1 MKKYI
6 HLLTVGVLLA
16 SSFPMTANGEE
27 VHVEGDN
34 TISDISSETSG
45 IEVELIEQET
55 TDTEPLASESENAQT
70 EIVDQENEQ
79 EDTKVEETQTSGTE
93 QEAVDEPVT
102 VNEEVKEA
110 PQTYAISPEL
120 GIQIPDYDGKLVDKE
135 NTITD
140 TENSKVTSDYAF
152 MPQITDKTQ
161 IVVEGKH
168 TTANGTY
175 IFNLKENSKGKVTV
189 TYKNVGTYDGKV
201 IDLKISFD
209 DWTFMEVFAN
219 SSWVP
224 RLSIRPQSTGFF
236 MYGLSDLKANY
247 YFLDHLTGLQT
258 QVSGFFNFTDIDNN
272 QYLDIYNN
280 ANIKNF
286 YASKD
291 NVLYYKNNDGYISI
305 GDYIGQ
311 DAEDELKDNKYWL
324 TYTYNKT
331 SNFTITFHELRE
343 AIYGYGALF
352 EYTYEAPVIIEPQ
365 GKTKTTN
372 LTTSRTSQKAVYQAL
387 NTAQGEQKPAGEA
400 VNKFVLADRL
410 PETGE
415 QNSSRL
421 LTLGL
426 LMLSS
431 ILFFKRKERL

>member
-16 SSFPMTANGEE
+16 SSIPMTTNGEE
-27 VHVEGDN
+27 VHVEDNN
-34 TISDISSETSG
+34 TISDISSETNG

-55 TDTEPLASESENAQT
+55 TDTELLDSESENAQT

-79 EDTKVEETQTSGTE
+79 EDAKVEETKTSGTE
-93 QEAVDEPVT
+93 QET
-102 VNEEVKEA
+102 VNEAAAVTNEVKA
-110 PQTYAISPEL
+110 TPQAYAISPEL
-120 GIQIPDYDGKLVDKE
+120 GIPIPDYDGKLVDKE

-140 TENSKVTSDYAF
+140 IENSKVTSDYAF

-161 IVVEGKH
+161 VVVEGNH
-168 TTANGTY
+168 VTADGKY
-175 IFNLKENSKGKVTV
+175 IFYLKENSKGKVTV
-189 TYKNVGTYDGKV
+189 TYKNVGTYDGEV

-209 DWTFMEVFAN
+209 DWTFMQVFNNAGWN
-219 SSWVP
+219 P
-224 RLSIRPQSTGFF
+224 RLTIGPQSTGIF

-247 YFLDHLTGLQT
+247 YFLDHLTGLQA

-291 NVLYYKNNDGYISI
+291 NVLYYKNNDGYISV

-311 DAEDELKDNKYWL
+311 DADDELKDNKYWL

-343 AIYGYGALF
+343 AIRGYGALF
-352 EYTYEAPVIIEPQ
+352 EYTYEAPVVIEPQ
-365 GKTKTTN
+365 AETKTKK
-372 LTTSRTSQKAVYQAL
+372 LTANNTSRKPVYQSL
-387 NTAQGEQKPAGEA
+387 NTAKVEQKNAGETVTNPLSA
-400 VNKFVLADRL
+400 NRL

-415 QNSSRL
+415 QNSSHL
-421 LTLGL
+421 FTFGL
-426 LMLSS
+426 LLISS
-431 ILFFKRKERL
+431 LLFFKRKDRL